1 MVQSLLG
8 TLAPTRLIHICE
20 SNCLLWS
27 PAHRATDKYATSS
40 SPHRKL
46 RWHGARW
53 TYSRQGAKRRQGA
66 KGKQIAMKSPVI
78 AEDVVARN
86 LVDAAYAI
94 HTTLGPGLL
103 ESVYHLALR
112 HELTERGFEVA
123 SEVAIPIRY
132 KQLHIKMG
140 FRADMI
146 VNGIVIVELKSVPR
160 VTEAHIKQTMTYA
173 RLANLRLGML
183 INFGAAR
190 IKDGITR
197 LANGLPEPAPPKKD
211 LGVLA

>member
-1 MVQSLLG
+1 
-8 TLAPTRLIHICE
+8 
-20 SNCLLWS
+20 
-27 PAHRATDKYATSS
+27 
-40 SPHRKL
+40 
-46 RWHGARW
+46 
-53 TYSRQGAKRRQGA
+53 
-66 KGKQIAMKSPVI
+66 MKSPII
-78 AEDVVARN
+78 AEDIGARN

-103 ESVYHLALR
+103 ESVDHLALR
-112 HELTERGFEVA
+112 HELTDRGFDVA

-160 VTEAHIKQTMTYA
+160 VTEAHSKQTLTYT

-190 IKDGITR
+190 INDGITR
-197 LANGLPEPAPPKKD
+197 LANGLPELEPPQRD
-211 LGVLA
+211 LGGLA